1 MCSPQHKNYTYLV
14 KKLLPG
20 LAPAVDVGVGILW
33 FLVHEWDSESE
44 SVIFSI
50 FLTYAV
56 VLADNG
62 NL

>member
-1 MCSPQHKNYTYLV
+1 MLASQHKNYTYLV

-20 LAPAVDVGVGILW
+20 LAPDVDVGGGILW

-50 FLTYAV
+50 FLNYAV
-56 VLADNG
+56 V
-62 NL
+62 